1 MGKSIRGREVPRRR
15 HRDELL
21 VKTASSRRIQK
32 GGRHD
37 TKQKTS
43 GNSVGFGVS
52 TLGLHVELQATVA
65 FDKSLKLSEIS
76 FFFF

>member
-1 MGKSIRGREVPRRR
+1 MSQILF
-15 HRDELL
+15 LL
-21 VKTASSRRIQK
+21 LHK
-32 GGRHD
+32 GGRHG

-52 TLGLHVELQATVA
+52 TLGLQVEVQATVA

-76 FFFF
+76 SYLQL

>member
-1 MGKSIRGREVPRRR
+1 MSLKAIITVI
-15 HRDELL
+15 
-21 VKTASSRRIQK
+21 TK
-32 GGRHD
+32 GWQHG

-52 TLGLHVELQATVA
+52 TLGLQVEVQATVA

-76 FFFF
+76 